1 MEIITVV
8 KKCPYDELVTYA
20 FSSLQSAIK
29 AFPII
34 AEKVRIKNIAD
45 YNEILFE
52 IESHY
57 GMTINNRDI
66 NINVKKCFVY

>member
-8 KKCPYDELVTYA
+8 KKGPYGELVTYA
-20 FSSLQSAIK
+20 YSTLQSAID

-34 AEKVRIKNIAD
+34 AT
-45 YNEILFE
+45 YSEIFFE
-52 IESHY
+52 MDLPH